1 MSTTHKKILEYKP
14 FKKKTY
20 RSVCHCYDSFVDRK
34 SLRLVVDSTNRI
46 VYCEHCGNIVEP
58 FIALELLVK
67 DWEKIEKAE
76 NEIKDRLRRTWD
88 ICRKYRP
95 WRRAMKYIEH
105 EVGNGKARPIC
116 PHCHEPFALEEI
128 TDFRHQNKSGLE
140 YTSHGHDVTNVG
152 WCK

>member
-1 MSTTHKKILEYKP
+1 MSVTLSDKRRTVEYDFGYGALLRYRLAVAEAYGVKTALIAAITPP
-14 FKKKTY
+14 F
-20 RSVCHCYDSFVDRK
+20 SD
-34 SLRLVVDSTNRI
+34 I
-46 VYCEHCGNIVEP
+46 
-58 FIALELLVK
+58 
-67 DWEKIEKAE
+67 

-116 PHCHEPFALEEI
+116 PHCHEAFALEEI

-140 YTSHGHDVTNVG
+140 YTSHGHNVTNVE
-152 WCK
+152 